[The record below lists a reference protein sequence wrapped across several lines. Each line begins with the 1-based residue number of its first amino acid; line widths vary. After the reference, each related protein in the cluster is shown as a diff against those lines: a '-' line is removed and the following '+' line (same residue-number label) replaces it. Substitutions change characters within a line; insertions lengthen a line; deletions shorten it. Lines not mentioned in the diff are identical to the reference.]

1 MFALLYTSYD
11 VLNVFI
17 HKAFVFDQFIK
28 KHESA
33 LLNSP
38 DFKCSLR
45 SSGVTKKFRL
55 AAFI

>member
-17 HKAFVFDQFIK
+17 HKDFVVDQFKK

-38 DFKCSLR
+38 DFKCPLR
-45 SSGVTKKFRL
+45 STGVTKEFRL
-55 AAFI
+55 AVFI